1 MKGGIRVFVAFIH
14 NGSEALI
21 SVRGL
26 GQKQDMEKEVN
37 RHGNV

>member
-21 SVRGL
+21 SVRVL
-26 GQKQDMEKEVN
+26 GQKQNMEEDSQQT
-37 RHGNV
+37 